1 MEALVKERSLGKCI
15 LLRKKNI
22 ESYKSIEVIPVE
34 RMIPSL
40 EVLSSQYNSISFVVS
55 KSRLRAER
63 ALISQCINLRL

>member
-40 EVLSSQYNSISFVVS
+40 EVLSYQYNSISFVV
-55 KSRLRAER
+55 
-63 ALISQCINLRL
+63 